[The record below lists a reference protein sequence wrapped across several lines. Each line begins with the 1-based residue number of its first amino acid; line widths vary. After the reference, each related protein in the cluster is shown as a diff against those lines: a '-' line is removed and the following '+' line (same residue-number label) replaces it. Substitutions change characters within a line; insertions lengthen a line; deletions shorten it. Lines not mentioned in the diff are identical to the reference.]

1 MNETMR
7 TMRNI
12 PLREAAAKALLLLL
26 LPLAALSCEKFPVV
40 DEPDDPSPVS
50 LEELAGIFSR
60 LPLEQEH
67 LDEVHTAVSTSVEN
81 GYDEEYTM
89 ADLFTSPGAGVGEAA
104 DTKARDGRWQRPLRT
119 LLEEYLEHSFAT
131 RADEATPPPGSA
143 TEYISALTGS
153 DLQIYWPYSEDWDGY
168 SLPVIT
174 FDPGSG
180 MEANIGYEMRKDG
193 SVRELVVTEKTAKE
207 RPVWVINRNTD
218 SGYQTIEMLRRED
231 PDWGKGG
238 SIIIRKDTKAA
249 DSSPKTLILKDFE
262 TSRNFDSWFA
272 GGSEFWVKAGSVEDF
287 NASTE
292 AEMRLYSPSI
302 TDFLVVVK
310 RSEVGRKLPF
320 NAILVSEWTEQLQ
333 SLAFMITEDDG
344 GTQTSWKCS
353 AKVMIKSKSYG
364 FEMEIPFNSRDDI
377 VWRGQLS
384 RSYFE
389 KNNEVEGHFG
399 DVYLTFALI

>member
-1 MNETMR
+1 MR
-7 TMRNI
+7 VLS
-12 PLREAAAKALLLLL
+12 LRGPAAKALLSLM

-40 DEPDDPSPVS
+40 DEEDDPSPVS
-50 LEELAGIFSR
+50 LEELAYIFSR

-67 LDEVHTAVSTSVEN
+67 LNEVHTAVSASLEN

-89 ADLFTSPGAGVGEAA
+89 ADLFASPGAGVGAA
-104 DTKARDGRWQRPLRT
+104 RAATKAPEGRWSRPLRT

-131 RADEATPPPGSA
+131 RADQVSPPPGNAS
-143 TEYISALTGS
+143 EFISVLTRS
-153 DLQIYWPYSEDWDGY
+153 DAQIYWPYSEDWDGS
-168 SLPVIT
+168 SLPVVT
-174 FDPGSG
+174 FDPGG
-180 MEANIGYEMRKDG
+180 TLEANIGYEMRPDG
-193 SVRELVVTEKTAKE
+193 SVREVVVTEKMAME
-207 RPVWVINRNTD
+207 RPVWVMNRNDD
-218 SGYQTIEMLRRED
+218 SGYETIEMLRRQD

-238 SIIIRKDTKAA
+238 SIIVRKDTKSGE
-249 DSSPKTLILKDFE
+249 SSGTRSLLLKEFE
-262 TSRNFDSWFA
+262 ASRNYDRWFA
-272 GGSEFWVKAGSVEDF
+272 GGSEFFIKAGSVEDF

-310 RSEVGRKLPF
+310 RSQIGQKIPF
-320 NAILVSEWTEQLQ
+320 NAILVSEWTGQLQ

-344 GTQTSWKCS
+344 GTLTSWKCN

-377 VWRGQLS
+377 VWRGQLT

-389 KNNEVEGHFG
+389 KNNDVEGHFG
-399 DVYLTFALI
+399 DVYLTFGFI